1 MMDTDFMHLAINNAR
16 EAISRGQIP
25 VGSVL
30 VRNDEVLL
38 AAHNTVWLD
47 SDPTAH
53 AEMNAIRRAARQL
66 ANIALSGC
74 TIYCTLEP
82 CPMCLSA
89 SHWAKVQR
97 IVYGARIA
105 DAIAQGFSELT
116 IPAERMIELGQ
127 SPLQLEGGVLEVECR
142 LLFDEWVKSGMAR
155 PY

>member
-1 MMDTDFMHLAINNAR
+1 MMDTDFMRLAINNAR
-16 EAISRGQIP
+16 EAISAGQIP

-47 SDPTAH
+47 GDPTAH
-53 AEMNAIRRAARQL
+53 AEMNAIRRAARRL
-66 ANIALSGC
+66 GTIALGGC

-97 IVYGARIA
+97 ILYGARIA
-105 DAIAQGFSELT
+105 DAIAHGFSELT
-116 IPAERMIELGQ
+116 IPAERMVELGH
-127 SPLQLEGGVLEVECR
+127 SPIQLEGGVLEAECR
-142 LLFDEWVKSGMAR
+142 LLFDEWIKSGKAR

>member
-1 MMDTDFMHLAINNAR
+1 MMDTDFMRLAINNAR